1 MSQTTPIDQQTHSP
15 RFPPYLAEPQVLTE
29 AQWAHRLALTR
40 EQTNIVDATELMS
53 DRRAYFYLFHQSNII
68 CPTATYPLDTFHR
81 WQNALLVADELH
93 AVTVSLGLLVDELT
107 RDNNS
112 VLNRIHRM
120 TLEEELRE
128 WRERSGQSIP
138 TPRWLNHLLSLPATT
153 GHPFPGHHPPTS
165 PQSPQLAYPPSPPD
179 LVLPAPAPSSP
190 THSFA
195 TDSIV
200 PKANAVEELQVIL
213 IPTRPTTPLLQLPP
227 PCCSRQLCRQ
237 RPERESNRRSTPMSS
252 NESPQVRRPLR
263 SNEGATS
270 ASLRGSKRPSPIS
283 DHSNPTQSQSS
294 SERRRRPHIRH
305 CYACQEYGHCAI
317 YCRCH
322 TCSMCGLDVP
332 GHRANECNRQCNLPF
347 VADSWGLDNEHNDLD
362 EDAQYNVDGELG
374 DFGAV

>member
-252 NESPQVRRPLR
+252 NESPQ
-263 SNEGATS
+263 GAK
-270 ASLRGSKRPSPIS
+270 GPHPSPTTLILLNRNPLLNDAVALIS
-283 DHSNPTQSQSS
+283 DIAMPVKNM
-294 SERRRRPHIRH
+294 
-305 CYACQEYGHCAI
+305 AI
-317 YCRCH
+317 
-322 TCSMCGLDVP
+322 VP
-332 GHRANECNRQCNLPF
+332 ST
-347 VADSWGLDNEHNDLD
+347 ADAIPALYSWGLDNEHNDLD